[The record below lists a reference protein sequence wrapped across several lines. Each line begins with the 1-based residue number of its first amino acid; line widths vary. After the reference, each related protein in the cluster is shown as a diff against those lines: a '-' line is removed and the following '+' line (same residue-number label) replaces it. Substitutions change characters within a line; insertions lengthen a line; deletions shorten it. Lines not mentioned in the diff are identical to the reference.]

1 MTDFKEEAYVLEKME
16 ISEDEDDG
24 FEYKEIKDED
34 DLIAEEQ
41 DELEVSAAL
50 EEDDD
55 LNDFAALKTNTEK
68 RKIAQQVADGDKR
81 GVRVAEAYPKTVTQ
95 EVVIDDFIRNF
106 MQKFKMEKTL
116 NIFHQEWHE
125 LQKKGTF
132 HDVQIGLI
140 TDSKNKNDKLR
151 AKIEKMKVELKEANV
166 IADQAKST
174 WEKLRKE
181 RDFHRTHQDRVNGE
195 KVTIAQNI
203 KRMRDLHEEYE
214 EKIEEIQKKHL
225 AVVKEKALIKLEK
238 DKMQK
243 RCTEI

>member
-1 MTDFKEEAYVLEKME
+1 MTDYQEEAYVLEKME

-24 FEYKEIKDED
+24 FEYKEIKEDEELGAGPGEVEELED
-34 DLIAEEQ
+34 SAEEDN
-41 DELEVSAAL
+41 DE
-50 EEDDD
+50 D
-55 LNDFAALKTNTEK
+55 LNDFDALKTKTEK
-68 RKIAQQVADGDKR
+68 RKAAQQVAEGISR
-81 GVRVAEAYPKTVTQ
+81 GTRVAETVPATVTQ

-106 MQKFKMEKTL
+106 MQKFKMDKTL

-151 AKIEKMKVELKEANV
+151 SKIEKMKVELQEANV
-166 IADQAKST
+166 IAEQAKST

-195 KVTIAQNI
+195 KVTIF
-203 KRMRDLHEEYE
+203 
-214 EKIEEIQKKHL
+214 
-225 AVVKEKALIKLEK
+225 
-238 DKMQK
+238 
-243 RCTEI
+243 